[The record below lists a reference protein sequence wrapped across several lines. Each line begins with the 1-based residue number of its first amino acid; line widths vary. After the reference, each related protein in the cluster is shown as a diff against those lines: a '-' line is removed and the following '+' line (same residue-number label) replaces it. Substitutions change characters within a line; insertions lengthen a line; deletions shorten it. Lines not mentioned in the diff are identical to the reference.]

1 MTTSAAHQTS
11 SLAEVTGL
19 RDPVLQ
25 ELWQIKAQLNAQ
37 AGYSIDELVRRLNER
52 QSQARLAAASECQS

>member
-1 MTTSAAHQTS
+1 MTPSATHQTS
-11 SLAEVTGL
+11 SLTDMVGL

-37 AGYSIDELVRRLNER
+37 AGYSIDELVRRLIER
-52 QSQARLAAASECQS
+52 QNQAKLASATACLP